1 MKTILYAISD
11 KEELISLLKEGKILA
26 FPTDTVFGLGC
37 IADETAVD
45 SVYAA
50 KGRSFDKALPMMCD
64 SLEMVK
70 KYAVVG
76 KRAEKIIRRFTPGPL
91 TIVLKKKKTV
101 SDLITKGKDTIAI
114 RIPDDAFVLNL
125 IREMKQPLMVTSANI
140 SGNGSLLKWEDVL
153 SSMKGKIDGI
163 VCEDAKGSVASS
175 IIDVSGRCIKMLRE
189 GPLSLSEIKEA
200 LK

>member
-37 IADETAVD
+37 ITDEAAVNAI
-45 SVYAA
+45 YEA

-64 SLEMVK
+64 SLKMVK

-114 RIPDDAFVLNL
+114 RIPDDAFVLDL

-140 SGNGSLLKWEDVL
+140 SGNGSLLKWEEVL

-189 GPLSLSEIKEA
+189 GPLSLNEIKEA